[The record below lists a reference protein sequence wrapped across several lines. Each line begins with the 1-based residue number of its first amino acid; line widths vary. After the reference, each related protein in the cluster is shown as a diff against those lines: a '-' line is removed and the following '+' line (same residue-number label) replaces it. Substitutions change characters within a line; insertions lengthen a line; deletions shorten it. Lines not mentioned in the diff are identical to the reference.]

1 MAFLPVARYAGTH
14 LMISVTVN
22 NAAGRIAIFV
32 EQDPRAPAEN
42 HLEKTA
48 RDSSPTRP
56 YAAAV
61 EKARDRKFADSPL
74 EGNGFEIS
82 VPRRI
87 GSGFEASAGSGPINN
102 RRGGITRAVVGL
114 GKLIELFLRLKEP
127 PVTRRNE
134 GAHAVAG
141 GEASRN

>member
-14 LMISVTVN
+14 LMISVTAN

-48 RDSSPTRP
+48 RDGSPTRP
-56 YAAAV
+56 YAAEV

-74 EGNGFEIS
+74 E
-82 VPRRI
+82 
-87 GSGFEASAGSGPINN
+87 EAVSSEP
-102 RRGGITRAVVGL
+102 VSKVGVL
-114 GKLIELFLRLKEP
+114 GAEELR
-127 PVTRRNE
+127 
-134 GAHAVAG
+134 HDS
-141 GEASRN
+141 EAIMDHHKAEKGHFGLE